1 MEHISR
7 RPTRDVNLL
16 LLVTDP
22 TVRGVKT
29 AGEMARLAQEL
40 EINVQNTKLIVNRVT
55 GELPEPLQEA
65 IEDLGIEI
73 AAMVPADPEVNRM
86 DAMGEPLINLN
97 SDSPA
102 WTTIEKMVTQILGY

>member
-7 RPTRDVNLL
+7 RTTRDVNLL

-40 EINVQNTKLIVNRVT
+40 EINVQDTKLIVNRVA
-55 GELPEPLQEA
+55 GDLPEPLQAA
-65 IEDLGIEI
+65 IDELGIEV

-86 DAMGEPLINLN
+86 DAMGEALIHLN
-97 SDSPA
+97 DNSPA
-102 WTTIEKMVTQILGY
+102 WAAINAMVSKILGF

>member
-7 RPTRDVNLL
+7 RTTRDVNLL

-40 EINVQNTKLIVNRVT
+40 EINVQDTKLIVNRVA
-55 GELPEPLQEA
+55 GYLPEPLQEA
-65 IEDLGIEI
+65 IHELGVDV

-86 DAMGEPLINLN
+86 DAIGEPLIHLN

-102 WTTIEKMVTQILGY
+102 WAAIDAMVTKLLGF